1 MTSTLAR
8 MTTMMSCSNQGAL
21 ATSQALPR
29 RGPAGLGMRR
39 QASFCGRPLNWNNL
53 IHSRVLLSYA

>member
-8 MTTMMSCSNQGAL
+8 MTPMMSCSNQGAL
-21 ATSQALPR
+21 ATSHALPR
-29 RGPAGLGMRR
+29 RGPAGRRMWR
-39 QASFCGRPLNWNNL
+39 QASVCGRPLNWNSL